1 MIIENQKDVTK
12 AVLSELERATDPRFK
27 EIMSAFVRHLHDFAR
42 EVKLTEPEFQAAVG
56 YLVAIGKHTNETHN
70 EGVLMAGALGFSTL
84 ICLLNNGDNGQTE
97 TAQNLLG
104 PFWREHSP
112 VTPNGGSIV
121 RSPTPGP
128 ALFVDAWFKDKSG
141 QPIEGAVVDIWQ
153 SSPEGFYENQDPA
166 QADMNLRGKFT
177 TDADGHVGFSS
188 VKPSGYPIPVDGPT
202 GDLLRKQG
210 RHNMRP
216 AHLHLLA
223 EKAGF
228 KTLVSQVYV
237 PDDPNLE
244 TDSQFGVTRH
254 LIGNFI
260 RHDSGTPPAVGVKAP
275 WYTLDYTFTME
286 PGPSRL
292 PRPPITGKAEGDRPQ
307 LERLKQRPVPA

>member
-1 MIIENQKDVTK
+1 MIIQNQKDVTT
-12 AVLSELERATDPRFK
+12 AVLSELQRSTDPRFK
-27 EIMSAFVRHLHDFAR
+27 EIMSALVRHLHDFAR
-42 EVKLTEPEFQAAVG
+42 EVKLTEQEFQAAVG
-56 YLVAIGKHTNETHN
+56 YLIGIGKNSNETHN

-97 TAQNLLG
+97 TSQNLLG

-112 VTPNGGSIV
+112 ATPNGGSIV

-128 ALFVDAWFKDKSG
+128 ALFVNAWFKDKSG
-141 QPIEGAVVDIWQ
+141 KPVEGAVVDVWQ
-153 SSPEGFYENQDPA
+153 SSPEGYYENQDPV

-177 TDADGHVGFSS
+177 SDKDGYIGFRS
-188 VKPSGYPIPVDGPT
+188 VKPSGYPIPVDGPV
-202 GDLLRKQG
+202 GALLGKQG

-216 AHLHLLA
+216 AHLHVLA

-244 TDSQFGVTRH
+244 TDSQFGVT
-254 LIGNFI
+254 
-260 RHDSGTPPAVGVKAP
+260 
-275 WYTLDYTFTME
+275 
-286 PGPSRL
+286 
-292 PRPPITGKAEGDRPQ
+292 
-307 LERLKQRPVPA
+307 

>member
-1 MIIENQKDVTK
+1 MIIANQKDVTT
-12 AVLSELERATDPRFK
+12 AVLSELQRSTDPRFK

-42 EVKLTEPEFQAAVG
+42 EVKLTEQEFQAAVG
-56 YLVAIGKHTNETHN
+56 YLIDIGKRSNESHN

-97 TAQNLLG
+97 TSQNLLG

-121 RSPTPGP
+121 RSPTPGE
-128 ALFVDAWFKDKSG
+128 ALFVNAWFKDKSG
-141 QPIEGAVVDIWQ
+141 KPVAGAVVDVWQ
-153 SSPEGFYENQDPA
+153 SSTEGYYENQDPA

-177 TDADGHVGFSS
+177 TDENGHMSFHSI
-188 VKPSGYPIPVDGPT
+188 KPAGYPIPVDGPV
-202 GDLLRKQG
+202 GALLRKQG

-216 AHLHLLA
+216 AHLHVLA
-223 EKAGF
+223 EKSGF

-254 LIGNFI
+254 LIGDFV
-260 RHDSGTPPAVGVKAP
+260 RHESGTPPAPDIKAP

-286 PGPSRL
+286 PGESRL
-292 PRPPITGKAEGDRPQ
+292 PRPPITDKARGDRPQ
-307 LERLKQRPVPA
+307 IERLKQRPVPA